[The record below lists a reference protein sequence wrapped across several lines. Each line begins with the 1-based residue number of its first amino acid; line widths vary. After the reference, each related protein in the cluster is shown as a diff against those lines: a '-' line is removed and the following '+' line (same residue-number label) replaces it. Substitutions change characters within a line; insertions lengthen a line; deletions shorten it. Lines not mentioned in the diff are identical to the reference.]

1 MAVRIIRPDGRV
13 GHATGAG
20 MSAVAQYE
28 WGILFLGLIGVLL
41 WELRSVRR
49 EIRRDKDQRR

>member
-1 MAVRIIRPDGRV
+1 
-13 GHATGAG
+13 
-20 MSAVAQYE
+20 MSTVANYE

-49 EIRRDKDQRR
+49 EIRRDKDRLP

>member
-1 MAVRIIRPDGRV
+1 
-13 GHATGAG
+13 
-20 MSAVAQYE
+20 MSAVANYE

-49 EIRRDKDQRR
+49 EIRRDKGRLP